1 MCLENLKE
9 NIEEYIPYNE
19 QEEMDK
25 SFMLDFIEKNN
36 DCLLRDNRVA
46 HFTASSWIINK
57 DKTKVIMIYHNIY
70 NSWAWTGGHADG
82 NEDLL
87 EVAINEAMEETGIHE
102 VKPIFKEIFSL
113 EIITVDGHIKRGSY
127 VPSHLH
133 MNVTFLLE
141 ADDKELLIVKPD
153 ENSGVSWI
161 PVDKVSEACSEPWMM
176 KWIYEKLI
184 NKSKGY

>member
-1 MCLENLKE
+1 MDLREMLKE
-9 NIEEYIPYNE
+9 YVPYNE
-19 QEEMDK
+19 QEQKDK
-25 SFMLDFIEKNN
+25 KVILDFLSHGYKVFSRENE
-36 DCLLRDNRVA
+36 VA
-46 HFTASSWIINK
+46 HFTASAWVVNK
-57 DKTKVIMIYHNIY
+57 ARDKVLMIYHNTY

-82 NEDLL
+82 NENLL

-102 VKPIFKEIFSL
+102 VKPILKEIFSL

-153 ENSGVSWI
+153 ENSGVAWI
-161 PVDKVSEACSEPWMM
+161 SVDKVSEACSEPWMM

-184 NKSKGY
+184 DKSKGY